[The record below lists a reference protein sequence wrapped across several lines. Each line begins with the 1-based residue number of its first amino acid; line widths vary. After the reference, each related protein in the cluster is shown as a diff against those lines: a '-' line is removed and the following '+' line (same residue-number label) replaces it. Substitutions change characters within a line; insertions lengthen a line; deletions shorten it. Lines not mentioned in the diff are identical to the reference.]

1 MTLPLDVTPYFT
13 GTDLSYTASGL
24 PDGLA
29 IATTTGVIDGV
40 PTTEGVNAVTV
51 TASNSA
57 GSADQSFTWTIL
69 AAATGP
75 AQVTGLGAVA
85 GDGEITLSWAVPADG
100 GSPIADYILERDAGA
115 GFAVIADGTGTGT
128 SFTDTGLTNGTSYT
142 YRVAAVNAVGTGA
155 VSATVSATPQETVS
169 PVASVVQFDVAS
181 DPGVGN
187 SYTFPDLAVGSGTV
201 FVGVTRRG
209 GSSED
214 VSVTS
219 LTIGGQAASQIGEQ
233 ARAGQ
238 TGQRH
243 SFHRLDGVSAGAT
256 DIVVDFSP
264 NSPSRCGI
272 VVWTV
277 ENAGMTSFVG
287 AETSTSLELSA
298 GIDMAADGV
307 LLAHGMAI
315 NTAPGLSFSAGVDQR
330 LAERE
335 VDGSYYD
342 QAGDRAYASAA
353 TGVTVTQSAT
363 AGAGSNTGVILTLLA
378 VAPA

>member
-1 MTLPLDVTPYFT
+1 MTLPLDVKPFFT
-13 GTDLSYTASGL
+13 GSDLGYSASGL

-29 IATTTGVIDGV
+29 ITSATGVIDGT
-40 PTTEGVNAVTV
+40 PTAEGVNAVTV

-69 AAATGP
+69 AAATVP
-75 AQVTGLGAVA
+75 DQTTGLGAVA
-85 GDGEITLSWAVPADG
+85 GDGEITLNWTAPADG
-100 GSPIADYILERDAGA
+100 GSALTDYILERDAGT
-115 GFAVIADGTGTGT
+115 GFAVITDGVGTGT

-142 YRVAAVNAVGTGA
+142 YRVAAMNGVGIGA
-155 VSATVSATPQETVS
+155 VSATAFATPLAAAS
-169 PVASVVQFDVAS
+169 PVASVVQFDSAS
-181 DPGVGN
+181 DPGPST
-187 SYTFPDLAVGSGTV
+187 SYTFTGVAVGSGTV

-214 VSVTS
+214 VSVTA
-219 LTIGGQAASQIGEQ
+219 LTVGGQAASQIGEQ
-233 ARAGQ
+233 ERGGQ

-243 SFHRLDGVSAGAT
+243 SFHRLDGVDAGPV
-256 DIVVDFSP
+256 DIVVDFAP

-277 ENAGMTSFVG
+277 ANAGMVSFVG
-287 AETSTSLELSA
+287 AETSASLGLNAE
-298 GIDMAADGV
+298 INMAADSV

-315 NTAPGLSFSAGVDQR
+315 NPAPGLSFSAGVDQR

-342 QAGDRAYASAA
+342 QAGDRTYATAQ
-353 TGVTVTQSAT
+353 TGVSVTQSAS
-363 AGAGSNTGVILTLLA
+363 ASASSNTGVILTLLA

>member
-13 GTDLSYTASGL
+13 GSDLSFSASGL
-24 PDGLA
+24 PDGLV
-29 IATTTGVIDGV
+29 IAQATGVIDGA

-69 AAATGP
+69 AAATVP
-75 AQVTGLGAVA
+75 DQVTGLGAVA
-85 GDGEITLSWAVPADG
+85 GDGAVTLNWAVPADG
-100 GSPIADYILERDAGA
+100 GSAITDYILERDAG
-115 GFAVIADGTGTGT
+115 
-128 SFTDTGLTNGTSYT
+128 
-142 YRVAAVNAVGTGA
+142 VG
-155 VSATVSATPQETVS
+155 S
-169 PVASVVQFDVAS
+169 
-181 DPGVGN
+181 
-187 SYTFPDLAVGSGTV
+187 SYTFAGIALGSGTV

-214 VSVTS
+214 VSVVS
-219 LTIGGQAASQIGEQ
+219 LTIGGQATSQVGEQ
-233 ARAGQ
+233 ERAGQ

-243 SFHRLDGVSAGAT
+243 SFHRLDGVSAGTAE
-256 DIVVDFSP
+256 IVVDFSP

-277 ENAGMTSFVG
+277 ENAGTAGFVG
-287 AETSTSLELSA
+287 AETSASLELSA
-298 GIDMAADGV
+298 EIDMAADGV

-335 VDGSYYD
+335 VDANYYD
-342 QAGDRAYASAA
+342 QAGDRAYASAE
-353 TGVTVTQSAT
+353 TGVTVTQSAS
-363 AGAGSNTGVILTLLA
+363 ASSSSNTGVILTLLA